1 MKLALQNLL
10 QDKLRFALS
19 VTGIALA
26 VMLILF
32 LLGLREGVFK
42 GAAIYLDNAPGSVA
56 VMPEGVKSTSAG
68 SGQFLPPETVSAI
81 ASARGAART
90 TPIMLTMAIPELH
103 GKKQVIRLVGYDTA
117 LGGGPWN
124 LRQGREPGGDDE
136 VVLDRVLAGKHGF
149 SVGDSFEIGGHQ
161 LKVVGLSNETSSFSG
176 SFVFASKAFVE
187 SFALAPGAASFVLV
201 TPEPGTKPA
210 QLVAS
215 LQSLPGTNVL
225 LKSQVIA
232 NDKQIVAGIFDQ
244 VIFLMVAAAF
254 IVGALVV
261 GLVIYSATI
270 ERRGE
275 YGILKA
281 IGARNSALYRV
292 VVYQAVVAAS
302 LGVLLGVG
310 FALAMGRLVMTAK
323 PQFLVTIEPSAIIVT
338 LAAGFVMALAGA
350 LVPARAVA
358 ALAPAEVFRR

>member
-1 MKLALQNLL
+1 MNLALRNLL

-19 VTGIALA
+19 VIGIALA

-32 LLGLREGVFK
+32 LLGLRAGVFR
-42 GAAIYLDNAPGSVA
+42 AAVIYLDNAPGSVA

-68 SGQFLPPETVSAI
+68 SGQFLSGDTVNAV
-81 ASARGAART
+81 AFARGVART
-90 TPIMLTMAIPELH
+90 TPILLTMAIPELH

-124 LRQGREPGGDDE
+124 LRQGREPAGDDE
-136 VVLDRVLAGKHGF
+136 VVLDRVLADRHGF
-149 SVGDSFEIGGHQ
+149 SIGDSFAIAGRQ

-176 SFVFASKAFVE
+176 SFVFAQKTFVE
-187 SFALAPGAASFVLV
+187 SVALAPGAASLVLV
-201 TPEPGTKPA
+201 TPAAGTTPTE
-210 QLVAS
+210 LVAG
-215 LQSLPGTNVL
+215 LQTLPGTNVL
-225 LKSQVIA
+225 LKSEVME
-232 NDKQIVAGIFDQ
+232 NDKRIVAGIFDQ

-261 GLVIYSATI
+261 GMVIYTATI

-310 FALAMGRLVMTAK
+310 FAFAMGWLVMTAK
-323 PQFLVTIEPSAIIVT
+323 PQFLVATEPSAIIIT

-358 ALAPAEVFRR
+358 ALEPAEVFRR